1 MKGLESEQTKPLFKA
16 FKRETN
22 AKKLVNQ
29 DPPPKKKDLVYCS
42 Y

>member
-1 MKGLESEQTKPLFKA
+1 MKGLEAEQTRSLFKV

-29 DPPPKKKDLVYCS
+29 DPKKRFGIVHIDS
-42 Y
+42 